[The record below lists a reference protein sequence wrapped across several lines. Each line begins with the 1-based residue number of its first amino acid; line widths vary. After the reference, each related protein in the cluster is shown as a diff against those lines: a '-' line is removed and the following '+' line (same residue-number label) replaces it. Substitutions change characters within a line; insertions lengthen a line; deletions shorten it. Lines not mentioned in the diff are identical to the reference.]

1 MRGATSAAFLFS
13 ALAGAVTSGRHRN
26 VTSTAF
32 RLLRSRANIMV
43 MHAGTWA
50 RSTPPV
56 VHSLRTGDLA
66 GQVGSFLRSDDD
78 ITIKHHW
85 CAQFV
90 PVAFDFP
97 VAWRAFSGNASGPRG
112 HVA

>member
-1 MRGATSAAFLFS
+1 MRGATAAALLFS
-13 ALAGAVTSGRHRN
+13 TLAGAVTSGRHRN
-26 VTSTAF
+26 VTSTAY
-32 RLLRSRANIMV
+32 RLLRSSADRIV
-43 MHAGTWA
+43 FPAGTWA

-56 VHSLRTGDLA
+56 VHSLRAGDLA

-90 PVAFDFP
+90 PVALISQ
-97 VAWRAFSGNASGPRG
+97 WLGGPFRETQVG
-112 HVA
+112 L